1 MRALLIEDS
10 PRLQQSVGA
19 AMRRSGF
26 ALDLSGDGE
35 DGLWQAESVD
45 YDLIILD
52 LMLPKLD
59 GFAILRRL
67 REAGRETPILL
78 LTARD
83 AVEDRV
89 RGLNAGADDYLTK
102 PFALEEL
109 LARCHALCR
118 RRYHRA
124 TARLEIDNLAID
136 TVAKKV
142 FADSTELS
150 LNPREYALLEFLA
163 LRQGEVVSRREI
175 EEHIYDGQVDPLSN
189 VVNSSVCV
197 LRRILSDAGAEPR
210 IVTRRGHGYVFESAP
225 AASCDPSDVS

>member
-1 MRALLIEDS
+1 
-10 PRLQQSVGA
+10 
-19 AMRRSGF
+19 MRRSGF
-26 ALDLSGDGE
+26 ALDVSGDGE

-59 GFAILRRL
+59 GYAILERL
-67 REAGRETPILL
+67 RKAGKETPILL

-109 LARCHALCR
+109 LARSHALCR

-124 TARLEIDNLAID
+124 SAKVEVDNLVID

-142 FADSTELS
+142 FSDEKELT

-197 LRRILSDAGAEPR
+197 LRRILSDAKAEPR
-210 IVTRRGHGYVFESAP
+210 IVTRRGHGYVFESASP
-225 AASCDPSDVS
+225 ASCDPSVGN